1 MTESIH
7 YIDVAIRIQFDPAQL
22 PNILKVGRQLT
33 QANVQNP
40 VDHHNS
46 EDESA
51 HPMTDEE
58 VAEDVT
64 SIQDCIGEI
73 LRAHPLLEQ
82 LKMQI
87 VASMISEEQSASGF
101 GELPPLD
108 LLISQPSRLE
118 PVEPDDSEW
127 EDEDPLDEFNEAG
140 LFLCRWPN
148 GDCSVVAAVT
158 KRDAIVQLDEWGAA
172 EPDML
177 HPIAGCMLDF
187 GLNEAG
193 DLELNE
199 MGEETRAVIYET
211 CYPHLSEMLGSK
223 ELEPLYSD
231 SPTEQEKKTATE
243 RLRAAVETE
252 KKRLWDAETPIGTAK
267 TELGKEIQRRMGA
280 SSVLADHYADQI
292 GENIL
297 EEFDPTGEKPN

>member
-7 YIDVAIRIQFDPAQL
+7 YIDVALRIQFDPAQL

-33 QANVQNP
+33 QANIQNP
-40 VDHHNS
+40 VDNHNS

-51 HPMTDEE
+51 RPLTDEE

-87 VASMISEEQSASGF
+87 VATMIGEEQSASGF
-101 GELPPLD
+101 AELPPLD
-108 LLISQPSRLE
+108 LLMSQPSRLA

-127 EDEDPLDEFNEAG
+127 EGEDPLDEFNETG

-148 GDCSVVAAVT
+148 GDCSVVAAT
-158 KRDAIVQLDEWGAA
+158 SKRDAILQLDEFGAA
-172 EPDML
+172 EPGML
-177 HPIAGCMLDF
+177 HPIGGCMLDF
-187 GLNEAG
+187 GLTESG

-223 ELEPLYSD
+223 ELQPLYSD
-231 SPTEQEKKTATE
+231 SPTEQEKKTAIE
-243 RLRAAVETE
+243 RLRVAVETE
-252 KKRLWDAETPIGTAK
+252 KKRLWDAGAPRGAAK
-267 TELGKEIQRRMGA
+267 TELGKEIQRQMGA
-280 SSVLADHYADQI
+280 SSVVADHYADQI
-292 GENIL
+292 GENFL
-297 EEFDPTGEKPN
+297 EEFHPKGEKPN